1 MKTLRFALAVALCF
15 SANLL
20 AGTKLD
26 ITGPFNS
33 VSFGSGVTL
42 LPNGNVVVTD
52 PSFSPSGAGGAG
64 AVYLYDKSGVL
75 ISSIRGGT
83 ANDVVGSG
91 GVIVL
96 ANGNFVV
103 MSPSWT
109 APGLSQAGAVTWGSA
124 TTGFI
129 GGPSTTVSATNSLV
143 GATYGSQV
151 GSQPVVALA
160 NGNYVVRSPLAG
172 DGSYDRVGAATWGN
186 GATGIVGTVSAAN
199 SLMGSYDG
207 DLIGQNIRVLTN
219 GNYLVYSTTWAN
231 LSIGSTQ
238 CGSVTWCSAT
248 SATVGIVSASNSLIG
263 GRPGTTIGSGGVHAL
278 TNGNY
283 VVASPNWRTMADAHV
298 GAVTWGNGTTGT
310 SGEVGETNSLHGSGE
325 NDLVGTSVR
334 TLTNGHYVVRS
345 PDWKNGANASA
356 GAATWCNGTTGATIG
371 PVSTTNSIVGDQAGV
386 RVSNIEIVPLTNGN
400 YVIVSSVWSASP
412 LSSQGAVTW
421 ATGTAPTAFVV
432 GPANS
437 LIGSSNSDV
446 IGSAGVR
453 PLTNGNYVVLSPSW
467 DNGSATNAGSI
478 TWGSGTT
485 GIKGPITNANS
496 LVGTQTNDAVG
507 SGGLTRLTNGNYVA
521 FSPAWKNGSNAAA
534 GAATFGNGKTAVK
547 GAVSASNSLVGS
559 SANDQVGS
567 SGIVQLSNGNYV
579 VCSPTWNGG
588 AGAATWGSGSTG
600 VKGVVSASN
609 SLVGGMASDGVGN
622 GVTALR
628 NGHYVVHSPSWDK
641 PSPALTN
648 AGAVTWGNGT
658 SGVKGLVT
666 TTNSLTGSTASDL
679 VGMSVAVLPNGSFVV
694 GSPFWNNSALSH
706 TDAGAATWADG
717 ISPLSGEVS
726 VLNSLIGSSSGDKIS
741 DPFVTGTTDNHYIV
755 RSNSHTNG
763 FIGASGAISLGSGL
777 GGTSGFI
784 NKDNSVL
791 GNSFM
796 GGTSL
801 VFAYDNTQKQL
812 WVGQPVNNITTL
824 FVEGFVKTL
833 ASGKAVVPSPI
844 QPATATFGAPG
855 TISVNSVGGALFDM
869 GLAGAT
875 GKDRVLLTAP
885 AAGTPLDL
893 VFQKG
898 DSLSAL
904 PGFPSNAK
912 VAAFSSLITQ
922 QNDLGIFKTTATGT
936 GLTAANSQALYSTTA
951 STVTHLLSTL
961 SPVTQL
967 GNAILTNMPEVLQS
981 YASNHIALSYTLKA
995 SATTTPPVNAGNDSG
1010 IFVCDH
1016 QLSLSSA
1023 NIIAREGSV
1032 AYGGGKFG
1040 AFSGRAV
1047 VGNAVFFPVSV
1058 TPITGASFQ
1067 ALFSMQADGA
1077 SGSRIIAVGED
1088 APGLASTIDIASIP
1102 AVTQLAGQALYRAT
1116 LKGTTTAMNEGI
1128 WLAGTP
1134 APVLQKGT
1142 DISTVPTNLIPFK
1155 YTRILRYWSAGND
1168 RVIVHAEISGSGVT
1182 TANKQVL
1189 VLVKTNGHSQILMR
1203 TGFPAVGTGKGKV
1216 SAISAVDVHPDS
1228 GRYVVLGSL
1237 SGTSTSSNQA
1247 LWVGDSSLGN
1257 DTTQQ
1262 VLRSPMLKLRKGQAY
1277 TTATRTSTIKS
1288 ITLKPAADTA
1298 GAGGRGLSHVISQN
1312 GTIGLTLLGD
1322 NSISDLVL
1330 LP

>member
-1 MKTLRFALAVALCF
+1 MC
-15 SANLL
+15 SPLL

-33 VSFGSGVTL
+33 VAFGSGVTV

-64 AVYLYDKSGVL
+64 AVYLYDKNGVL
-75 ISSIRGGT
+75 VSSLRGST

-91 GVIVL
+91 GVQVL
-96 ANGNFVV
+96 SNGNFVV
-103 MSPSWT
+103 LSPSWNNGGGT
-109 APGLSQAGAVTWGSA
+109 SKAGAVTWGSA

-129 GGPSTTVSATNSLV
+129 GGPNAVVSATNSLV
-143 GATYGSQV
+143 GNYIDDQV
-151 GSQPVVALA
+151 GSLPVTTLSS
-160 NGNYVVRSPLAG
+160 GNYVVRSPLAG
-172 DGSYDRVGAATWGN
+172 DGTFARVGAATWGN
-186 GATGIVGTVSAAN
+186 GTTGIVGAVSATN
-199 SLMGSYDG
+199 SLMGTYDG
-207 DLIGQNIRVLTN
+207 DLIGQNVRVLTN
-219 GNYLVYSTTWAN
+219 GNYVVHSTTWAN
-231 LSIGSTQ
+231 LNSGFTQ
-238 CGSVTWCSAT
+238 CGAVTWCSGT
-248 SATVGIVSASNSLIG
+248 TATVGIVSSSNSLIG
-263 GRPGTTIGSGGVHAL
+263 TRPGETIGSGGVQTL

-283 VVASPNWRTMADAHV
+283 VVASPNWRTMADSNV

-310 SGEVGETNSLHGSGE
+310 SGVVNETNSLHGSAT
-325 NDLVGTSVR
+325 NDRVGTSVR

-345 PDWKNGANASA
+345 PSWKNGANASA

-386 RVSNIEIVPLTNGN
+386 QVSNIEIVPLTNGN

-421 ATGTAPTAFVV
+421 AKGTAPTALVV

-437 LIGSSNSDV
+437 LIGTSNGDI

-453 PLTNGNYVVLSPSW
+453 PLSNGNYVVLSPSW
-467 DNGSATNAGSI
+467 DNGSATDAGSI

-485 GIKGPITNANS
+485 GIIGPITNSNS

-534 GAATFGNGKTAVK
+534 GAASFGNGKTAVK

-579 VCSPTWNGG
+579 VGSPTWNGG
-588 AGAATWGSGSTG
+588 AGAATWGSGTTG

-609 SLVGGMASDGVGN
+609 SLVGGTAGDNVGGGVA
-622 GVTALR
+622 ALR
-628 NGHYVVHSPSWDK
+628 NGHYVVHSAAWDK
-641 PSPALTN
+641 PSVPALTN

-666 TTNSLTGSTASDL
+666 TANSLTGSTSFDQ
-679 VGMSVAVLPNGSFVV
+679 VGTSIATLLNGSFVV
-694 GSPFWNNSALSH
+694 GSPLWDYSALAL
-706 TDAGAATWADG
+706 TNVGAATWADG

-726 VLNSLIGSSSGDKIS
+726 LLNSLIGSASGDKIS
-741 DPFVTGTTDNHYIV
+741 DPLITATTDNHYIV
-755 RSNSHTNG
+755 RSNQYSNG
-763 FIGASGAISLGSGL
+763 FIASAGAISLASGL

-784 NKDNSVL
+784 NSDNSVIGPAL
-791 GNSFM
+791 NS
-796 GGTSL
+796 GSSL
-801 VFAYDNTQKQL
+801 VFGYDSTHKQL
-812 WVGQPVNNITTL
+812 WVGKSLSNQVSL
-824 FVEGFVKTL
+824 FVEGAVKTL
-833 ASGKAVVPSPI
+833 ASGKAVVPTPI
-844 QPATATFGAPG
+844 QPTTATFGAPG
-855 TISVNSVGGALFDM
+855 TISVNSVGGALFDI

-912 VAAFSSLITQ
+912 VAAFSNLITQ

-936 GLTAANSQALYSTTA
+936 GLTATNSQALYSTTA
-951 STVTHLLSTL
+951 STVTHLLSTR

-967 GNAILTNMPEVLQS
+967 GGAILTNMPEVIQS
-981 YASNHIALSYTLKA
+981 HATNHIALSYTLKA

-1016 QLSLSSA
+1016 QLSFSSA

-1040 AFSGRAV
+1040 AFSGRSV

-1058 TPITGASFQ
+1058 TPVTGTSFQ

-1077 SGSRIIAVGED
+1077 FGSRIIAVGED
-1088 APGLASTIDIASIP
+1088 APGLATSIDIASIP

-1128 WLAGTP
+1128 WLAGAAT
-1134 APVLQKGT
+1134 PVLQKGT

-1155 YTRILRYWSAGND
+1155 YTRIVRYWSAGND
-1168 RVIVHAEISGSGVT
+1168 RVIVHAEISGSGVS

-1216 SAISAVDVHPDS
+1216 SAISAVDVHPNS
-1228 GRYVVLGSL
+1228 GRYVVLGTL
-1237 SGTSTSSNQA
+1237 SGTSTSSNQV
-1247 LWVGDSSLGN
+1247 LWAGDSSVGN

-1262 VLRSPMLKLRKGQAY
+1262 VLRSPMMKLRKGQAY
-1277 TTATRTSTIKS
+1277 TTATRTSSIKS